1 MLQEIY
7 EQMADS
13 ISGYLP
19 TVAGAFAV
27 LIVGWLVAL
36 VIAAVVRAVV
46 KRTALSKVL
55 ARLIWPEKRGR
66 EKGKIVDVER
76 WVGKGVFY
84 LVMLFVLIAFFQAL
98 GLVLIIEPINQ
109 LLIQVFQYLPRLLAG
124 GLLLLVAW
132 IIASV
137 LRWIIFR
144 ALSAA
149 KLDEKLGSSVV
160 FEKKRR
166 IALTKSISDAVY
178 WLVFL
183 LFLPAVLGALQMQGI
198 LDPVQGMINNILGFL
213 PNIFVAAVIVVIGW
227 FLARIVQQI
236 VANLL
241 VVAGLDRLGERIGLT
256 PVLGDKRLSGVVGLI
271 VYILILIPVFIA
283 ALNAVQ
289 LEYITRPASNMLNVI
304 LSALPAIFAAA
315 LLVAIAYIVSRV
327 VARVITNV
335 LTGAGFNLL
344 FVKLGLTKEQARGK
358 WTPSYIAGYIALVAI
373 LLFATVEAL
382 RLLEF
387 AALADLVTRFLVFS
401 GHVILGLII
410 FGIGLFLANLAA
422 RAVQS
427 AGTEKAALLS
437 VVARLSFIVLAAAI
451 ALREMELANEIIV
464 IAFGLALGAVAVA
477 AAIAFGIGGRDIAAQ
492 QLRKWTKTVNP
503 PVAAAKRSK
512 RSKAARRSKVSR
524 RGKRSKR

>member
-1 MLQEIY
+1 MAKEIID
-7 EQMADS
+7 QMVNA
-13 ISGYLP
+13 IGGYLP
-19 TVAGAFAV
+19 TLAGAFAI

-36 VIAAVVRAVV
+36 VIAAIVRVVV
-46 KRTALSKVL
+46 KRTGLSKAL
-55 ARLIWPEKRGR
+55 ARWIWPEKKGRG
-66 EKGKIVDVER
+66 KGKIVDVER

-84 LVMLFVLIAFFQAL
+84 LILLFVLIAFFQTL
-98 GLVLIIEPINQ
+98 GLVLITEPIKQ
-109 LLIQVFQYLPRLLAG
+109 LLIQVFQYIPRLLAG

-144 ALSAA
+144 ALSAV
-149 KLDEKLGSSVV
+149 KLDDKLGSSVA

-183 LFLPAVLGALQMQGI
+183 FFLPAVLSALQMEGI
-198 LDPVQGMINNILGFL
+198 LDPVQGMINNILAFL

-241 VVAGLDRLGERIGLT
+241 VAAGLDRLGERIGLK
-256 PVLGDKRLSGVVGLI
+256 PVIGEKRLSGVVGLI

-283 ALNAVQ
+283 ALNAVH
-289 LEYITRPASNMLNVI
+289 LDYITQPASNMLQ
-304 LSALPAIFAAA
+304 LMLAALPAIFGAA
-315 LLVAIAYIVSRV
+315 LLVAIAYVVSRV
-327 VARVITNV
+327 VARVITNI

-344 FVKLGLTKEQARGK
+344 FVKLGLSKEEARGK
-358 WTPSYIAGYIALVAI
+358 WTPSYIGGYIALVAI
-373 LLFATVEAL
+373 ILFATIEAL

-387 AALADLVTRFLVFS
+387 NALADLVTRFLVFS
-401 GHVILGLII
+401 GHVIVGLII
-410 FGIGLFLANLAA
+410 FGIGLFLANVAA

-427 AGTEKAALLS
+427 AGTQKAALLA

-492 QLRKWTKTVNP
+492 QLRKWTKTLNLP
-503 PVAAAKRSK
+503 PAQRSKASRATRRSKGSKRAKRS
-512 RSKAARRSKVSR
+512 RR
-524 RGKRSKR
+524 